1 MQGPVRQAKI
11 LAREILMTKLSDV
24 VGVTDL
30 GDLGSCGAE
39 LPNKISIATRDF
51 ISPSLH
57 LHQLI
62 CFTVGLILP
71 LFLMKQSLADIEYS
85 HQSVCW
91 RTILSRFVL
100 TEIKVATVE
109 VDLYGMRLLDE
120 QILCPFLLVK
130 IRMLTGRLSIQRF

>member
-1 MQGPVRQAKI
+1 
-11 LAREILMTKLSDV
+11 
-24 VGVTDL
+24 
-30 GDLGSCGAE
+30 
-39 LPNKISIATRDF
+39 
-51 ISPSLH
+51 
-57 LHQLI
+57 
-62 CFTVGLILP
+62 
-71 LFLMKQSLADIEYS
+71 MKQSLADIEYS